1 MQSKKKTI
9 KNRLTFVSMFSSL
22 ALMLTGCTSSD
33 PESFGELSRQN
44 CIGLLAEEIYCQ
56 DGMYS
61 SGAPRTHPEY
71 FEQLLPIHKRSNIL
85 EIESEDFN
93 RGR

>member
-9 KNRLTFVSMFSSL
+9 KNRLTLVSMFSSL

-33 PESFGELSRQN
+33 PESFGELSRQE
-44 CIGLLAEEIYCQ
+44 CISLLAQGIYCQ
-56 DGMYS
+56 DGIYS
-61 SGAPRTHPEY
+61 LSDSQVHEEY
-71 FEQLLPIHKRSNIL
+71 FEQLQPIYRRSSIL